1 MEEGQQRKGTTTVGV
16 VCKDAI
22 IMAADKRGTMG
33 YLIASKDVEKIFK
46 ITDRIALTMAG
57 MASDGQML
65 AKFLKAEMELYK
77 LNTGTEPS
85 LTVASNLMAN
95 IIFEK
100 AKSFIPYIVQLTIG
114 GLDEGNE
121 PALYSLDMGGSII
134 KEKQYYSTG
143 SGSPMAFGVLEDN
156 YKDNMSTDQAIE
168 LTIRAISAA
177 MKRDC
182 ATGEGID
189 VIVIDRKGGFKR
201 VDKDRIMS
209 IAKSK

>member
-1 MEEGQQRKGTTTVGV
+1 MEEGQQRKGTTTVGLI
-16 VCKDAI
+16 CKDAVV
-22 IMAADKRGTMG
+22 MAADKRGSMG
-33 YLIASKDVEKIFK
+33 YLIASKDVDKILK
-46 ITDRIALTMAG
+46 ITDRVALTIAG

-65 AKFLKAEMELYK
+65 AKFLRAEMELYK
-77 LNTGTEPS
+77 LNTGTDPN
-85 LTVASNLMAN
+85 LTVAANLMAN

-100 AKSFIPYIVQLTIG
+100 AKSFIPYLVQLIVG
-114 GLDEGNE
+114 GLDDGNE

-156 YKDNMSTDQAIE
+156 YKDNMTTDQAVE
-168 LTIRAISAA
+168 LTVRAISAA

-189 VIVIDRKGGFKR
+189 VIIIDRKGTFKR
-201 VDKDRIMS
+201 LDKEKVMS
-209 IAKSK
+209 IAKK